1 MSAQKK
7 QLKMYSPLLDEDVDL
22 GLPSTDVDSLLEL
35 GDMMATGRPA
45 LIVHLQKW
53 EPDADAD

>member
-7 QLKMYSPLLDEDVDL
+7 QLKMYSPMFDEDTDL
-22 GLPSTDVDSLLEL
+22 GLPSTDVDALLEL
-35 GDMMATGRPA
+35 GDMMATGRPN

-53 EPDADAD
+53 VNDGDT